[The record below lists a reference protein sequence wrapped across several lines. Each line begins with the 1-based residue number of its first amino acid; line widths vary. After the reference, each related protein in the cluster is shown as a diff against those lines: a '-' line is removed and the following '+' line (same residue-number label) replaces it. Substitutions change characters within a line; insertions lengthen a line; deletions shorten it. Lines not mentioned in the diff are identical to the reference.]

1 MPYQFVPSATK
12 ERISFAEAV
21 AVIVGAVPPGY
32 LTPVNVQVVMPVAAC
47 VRIRIKLLPA
57 VAVGIVT
64 VQGVEAVKVAVWKV
78 PLVKEI
84 VVDAPIVPIA
94 TTPSV

>member
-1 MPYQFVPSATK
+1 VPNQLVPLATK
-12 ERISFAEAV
+12 VSISTAEAV

-32 LTPVNVQVVMPVAAC
+32 LTPVKVAVVMPVAAC